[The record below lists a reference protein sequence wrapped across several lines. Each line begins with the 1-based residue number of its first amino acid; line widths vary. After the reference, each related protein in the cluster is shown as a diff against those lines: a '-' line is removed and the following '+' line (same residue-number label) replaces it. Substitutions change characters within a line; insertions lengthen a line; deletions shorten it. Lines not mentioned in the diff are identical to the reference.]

1 MNELERYGSPVYR
14 ETPAPRLITRRL
26 YNALLAGFVVLSF
39 VIMAICSHI
48 TTTIEFVYFVYRNP
62 MLFMIG
68 SLVCSIGGII
78 CMSVGRSKESLPI
91 GLVGYALFTLTFG
104 FSTSFVMSA
113 YSLDSITTAFTATAG
128 IMIVF
133 GAAGIAFP
141 RFFAKIQGVLLVA
154 LVAIIVV
161 ELVLTFTGVSQSLTD
176 VAVILVFCGFIG
188 YDVYRASVA
197 APTVSNAL
205 WYAIELY
212 LDIINVFLRLL
223 SLFGRRE

>member
-1 MNELERYGSPVYR
+1 MNELERYGSPVFR
-14 ETPAPRLITRRL
+14 EAPAPRLITRRL

-48 TTTIEFVYFVYRNP
+48 TTTIEFVYFIYRNP
-62 MLFMIG
+62 VLFMVG
-68 SLVCSIGGII
+68 SLVCSIGGIV
-78 CMSVGRSKESLPI
+78 CMSIGRSKESLPI
-91 GLVGYALFTLTFG
+91 GLVGYTLFTLTFG
-104 FSTSFVMSA
+104 FSTSFVLSA

-176 VAVILVFCGFIG
+176 VAVILIFCGFIG

-197 APTVSNAL
+197 TPTVSNAL